1 MTKSGWAWALVIDDD
16 AEVRTYVSAT
26 LARIG
31 IHAVQAA
38 SGAEGLAKLSERHY
52 DVVLLDNDMP
62 GMRGLEVLEQM
73 KRNPH
78 TWGVPVI
85 SITGNATLNF
95 ATELQRLG
103 GVGLVPKPFGMLELL
118 CAVLTALKRPAAK
131 NVSLPGLLA
140 EYADRRLDAP
150 PTGS

>member
-31 IHAVQAA
+31 VHAVQAA

-62 GMRGLEVLEQM
+62 GMRGVEACLRGEGRQIRSGGRCGSWAVL
-73 KRNPH
+73 
-78 TWGVPVI
+78 
-85 SITGNATLNF
+85 
-95 ATELQRLG
+95 
-103 GVGLVPKPFGMLELL
+103 GLKDCALAAAVALAELL
-118 CAVLTALKRPAAK
+118 FIR
-131 NVSLPGLLA
+131 
-140 EYADRRLDAP
+140 E
-150 PTGS
+150 